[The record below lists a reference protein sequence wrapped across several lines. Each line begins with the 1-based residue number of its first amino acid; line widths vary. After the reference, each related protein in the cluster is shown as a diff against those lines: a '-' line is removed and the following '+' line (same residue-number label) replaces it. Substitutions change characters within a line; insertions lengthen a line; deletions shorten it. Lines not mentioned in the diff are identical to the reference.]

1 MKNSTHK
8 TKQIRYMIASLLLLM
23 YSNSA
28 YSYVYAIIDGSS
40 DVYIKAQGNKN
51 VSGEIEIPAQVE
63 LAGKTYTVVGIGECA
78 FGGTRITS
86 IHLPNTIKYIGR
98 EAFNNC
104 TSLTSLELPN
114 SLDSLGRCFI
124 MNSGIT
130 HIKIPNSVTK
140 IVEYAFAYSKLESID
155 ITELSPFIKQ
165 LPRGSFFHSNLKKIT
180 IPNTVTSIGE
190 EAFMCCDSLKSVEFS
205 ENLTSIGSYAFSDC
219 IALEEINLSE
229 QLKTFGTDVFA
240 RTNLKSVTLPK
251 SLKVIQ
257 DRMFF
262 GCQNLESIKI
272 PTSIIIIGK
281 SAFESCRNL
290 TSIVLSDSLQ
300 EIRKNAFVNTGLKS
314 IILPKNLSSM
324 GEEVF
329 DQNVKEVESKILEP
343 FHTYA
348 FSSWSGGHH
357 DRILY
362 VPYGTKEKYINCYGW
377 GNYFKEIIER
387 EEIFIFAIESKGD
400 GFAFY
405 CDTIRSQTKTLTVKR
420 GNTACISFYPD
431 SGYRIK
437 SVVVNGTDVTSGV
450 TNNQYTIS
458 NISQDITVVVTF
470 EAIPTT
476 LTLSATSL
484 SLTSSETNNRTIT
497 ATVSPTTAI
506 ITAESSDTNIC
517 TVSVSGTGVTRTISI
532 TPKENTG
539 TSQRT
544 ATITVTA
551 MANGQSA
558 TKTISVTQAGVP
570 GSAPVIA
577 AFSIHDVTSTS
588 FSYSMTFTANPATT
602 EYGVCYSSTNTR
614 PTNADNRNSW
624 TEHISGS
631 TVSSTVNNLT
641 PGTTYYI
648 RAYATNSYGTTYSS
662 NVQTVTIPPTTY
674 TLTIQSSGSG
684 TVNCLGYTVSG
695 GTKNI
700 PISESSSATL
710 TITPND
716 GNRIKSVLVNGTDVT
731 PNVTNN
737 QCAIT
742 ISNISQNTTVI
753 VTFEAIPTTLTL
765 SATSLSLTSSETN
778 ERTITATV
786 SPITAIITTES
797 SDTNICTVSVS
808 GTGATRTITIT
819 PKENTGTSQRTSTI
833 TVTATANGQT
843 ATKTILVTQA
853 GVPGSAPE
861 ITAFNVYDVTRTS
874 FYFSMTFTANPAAT
888 EYGVCYSTTNTIPNS
903 STFRFRWTSP
913 STGITTSS
921 YVTENLTPGATYYVC
936 AYATNSYGT
945 AYSNVQTVTIPP
957 TNYTLSITSIGNGYV
972 SYSRY
977 TINETA
983 KSYAVSEGSSATLTF
998 TPNDGYRI
1006 KSVLVNGTDVI
1017 SGVTNSQYTISNI
1030 NQDVSVV
1037 VTFEAIPTTLT
1048 LSVTSL
1054 SLTSSETNNKIVTAT
1069 VSPTNATVTAASSNT
1084 NICTVSVSGTGA
1096 TRTITITPKENMGI
1110 SQRTATIT
1118 VTATANGE
1126 TATKTVSVTQAGVPG
1141 SAPVIT
1147 AFNVYDVTR
1156 TSFYFSMTFTANPAA
1171 TTYGICYS
1179 TTNSVPNSTTYWS
1192 SWSSP
1197 STGRTASSYVTDN
1210 LTPGTTY
1217 YVRAYATNSYG
1228 TTYSTDIKTVTIPP
1242 ALTGMTVDGVNYK
1255 VNSYNGKTVNVAT
1268 GDYGKVLNVPAAFG
1282 YEGDTWTVTGIE
1294 SGALTNATDLAAVI
1308 WNPSVAFTERAN
1320 NPNLL
1325 LYVTSASYAPSSAK
1339 NVIVNNV
1346 AQTITLTETSSGNDF
1361 YCPRSFT
1368 ARTISYSHRYQ
1379 MTTGIDDC
1387 QGWETIALPF
1397 DVQTISH
1404 ESKGGV
1410 APFAV
1415 RTSSQKGFWLYELT
1429 SSGWKVA
1436 SAIKANT
1443 PYIISMPN
1451 NELYF
1456 DAARLNGRITFS
1468 AANVSVPM
1476 TKENTVSYRGRTFV
1490 PSFMHQARSGGIYA
1504 LNVKNEWYTT
1514 NGTEGSLF
1522 VANLR
1527 DVSPF
1532 EAYMTTTNN
1541 SRGWFGIFDDT
1552 PTDIRGVEELIDTKR
1567 LGIYNLNGQKVKNA
1581 EFESVDEL
1589 KQALPA
1595 GVYII
1600 NGHKVIVR

>member
-1 MKNSTHK
+1 MNRLFFFIVLFFWGICANASV
-8 TKQIRYMIASLLLLM
+8 QINGIYYNLDDNAKVAEVIRNPNL
-23 YSNSA
+23 YSGDIS
-28 YSYVYAIIDGSS
+28 
-40 DVYIKAQGNKN
+40 
-51 VSGEIEIPAQVE
+51 IPAQVSYGGYSYSVTSIGDYAFSSCSGITS
-63 LAGKTYTVVGIGECA
+63 LTIPNSVIYIGEGAFEFCSGLTSLTIPNSVISIGGLAFFGCNSITSVTIPSSVTSISGTIFGRCSNLNSINVEVGNPKYDSRDNCNAVIRTSDNTLIDGCNNTTIPISIKKIGAGAFFGCSGLTSVTIPNSVTSIGGDAFYGCNSITSVTIPSSVTSIDNNAFRGCSNLNSINVEVGNPKYDSRDNCNAIIRTADNTLYTGCKNTIIPGSVTSIGYSAFAGCSGLTLLTIPNSVKSIGDYAFEDCSGLTALTIPNSVTSIGNSVIYGCSNISSINVENGNTVFDSRNNCNAIIRTADNTLITGCKNTNIPNNVTSIGNYAFYYCSGLTSVTIPQSVTSIGSFAFWGCNSITSVTVEATTPIAINEDCFPMGANATLYVPAGCKAAYQAAAYWKVFVNIVEASPIINFADPTVKALCVQNWDTNGDGELSEAEAAAVSSLGRVFKENKAITSFDELKYFTGLTSINSHAFYGCSGLTSLTIPGSVTSIGDDAFWGCSGLTSLIIPNGVISIGEYAFYYCSGLISLTIPNSVTNIGGAAFSGCNGLTSMIIPNNVTSIGGHVFDGCSRLTSVTIPNSVTSICEYAFWGCSGLTSVTIPNNVTYIGGAA
-78 FGGTRITS
+78 FGGCS
-86 IHLPNTIKYIGR
+86 G
-98 EAFNNC
+98 
-104 TSLTSLELPN
+104 LTSL
-114 SLDSLGRCFI
+114 
-124 MNSGIT
+124 
-130 HIKIPNSVTK
+130 KIPNSVISIGDWAFSGCK
-140 IVEYAFAYSKLESID
+140 GLISLIIPNSVNSIGDYAFWGCGGLTSV
-155 ITELSPFIKQ
+155 T
-165 LPRGSFFHSNLKKIT
+165 LPNS
-180 IPNTVTSIGE
+180 VTSIGNS
-190 EAFMCCDSLKSVEFS
+190 AFYGCDRLISVTVES
-205 ENLTSIGSYAFSDC
+205 TTPIAINEDC
-219 IALEEINLSE
+219 FTN
-229 QLKTFGTDVFA
+229 
-240 RTNLKSVTLPK
+240 RTNAT
-251 SLKVIQ
+251 
-257 DRMFF
+257 
-262 GCQNLESIKI
+262 
-272 PTSIIIIGK
+272 
-281 SAFESCRNL
+281 
-290 TSIVLSDSLQ
+290 
-300 EIRKNAFVNTGLKS
+300 
-314 IILPKNLSSM
+314 
-324 GEEVF
+324 
-329 DQNVKEVESKILEP
+329 
-343 FHTYA
+343 
-348 FSSWSGGHH
+348 
-357 DRILY
+357 LY
-362 VPYGTKEKYINCYGW
+362 VPAGCKAAYQAADYWKE
-377 GNYFKEIIER
+377 FKEIVEIE
-387 EEIFIFAIESKGD
+387 
-400 GFAFY
+400 
-405 CDTIRSQTKTLTVKR
+405 
-420 GNTACISFYPD
+420 PD
-431 SGYRIK
+431 L
-437 SVVVNGTDVTSGV
+437 
-450 TNNQYTIS
+450 
-458 NISQDITVVVTF
+458 F
-470 EAIPTT
+470 
-476 LTLSATSL
+476 
-484 SLTSSETNNRTIT
+484 
-497 ATVSPTTAI
+497 
-506 ITAESSDTNIC
+506 
-517 TVSVSGTGVTRTISI
+517 
-532 TPKENTG
+532 
-539 TSQRT
+539 
-544 ATITVTA
+544 
-551 MANGQSA
+551 
-558 TKTISVTQAGVP
+558 
-570 GSAPVIA
+570 
-577 AFSIHDVTSTS
+577 
-588 FSYSMTFTANPATT
+588 
-602 EYGVCYSSTNTR
+602 
-614 PTNADNRNSW
+614 
-624 TEHISGS
+624 
-631 TVSSTVNNLT
+631 
-641 PGTTYYI
+641 
-648 RAYATNSYGTTYSS
+648 
-662 NVQTVTIPPTTY
+662 
-674 TLTIQSSGSG
+674 
-684 TVNCLGYTVSG
+684 
-695 GTKNI
+695 
-700 PISESSSATL
+700 
-710 TITPND
+710 
-716 GNRIKSVLVNGTDVT
+716 
-731 PNVTNN
+731 
-737 QCAIT
+737 
-742 ISNISQNTTVI
+742 
-753 VTFEAIPTTLTL
+753 
-765 SATSLSLTSSETN
+765 
-778 ERTITATV
+778 
-786 SPITAIITTES
+786 
-797 SDTNICTVSVS
+797 
-808 GTGATRTITIT
+808 
-819 PKENTGTSQRTSTI
+819 
-833 TVTATANGQT
+833 
-843 ATKTILVTQA
+843 
-853 GVPGSAPE
+853 
-861 ITAFNVYDVTRTS
+861 
-874 FYFSMTFTANPAAT
+874 
-888 EYGVCYSTTNTIPNS
+888 
-903 STFRFRWTSP
+903 
-913 STGITTSS
+913 
-921 YVTENLTPGATYYVC
+921 
-936 AYATNSYGT
+936 
-945 AYSNVQTVTIPP
+945 
-957 TNYTLSITSIGNGYV
+957 TLSITSVGNGYV
-972 SYSRY
+972 SYSGY

-998 TPNDGYRI
+998 TPNDGYRV

-1054 SLTSSETNNKIVTAT
+1054 SLTSSETGNKTITVT
-1069 VSPTNATVTAASSNT
+1069 VSPTNATVTAASSDT

-1096 TRTITITPKENMGI
+1096 TRTITITPKENTGI

-1118 VTATANGE
+1118 VTATANGQS
-1126 TATKTVSVTQAGVPG
+1126 ATKTISVTQAGVPG
-1141 SAPVIT
+1141 SAPIIS

-1156 TSFYFSMTFTANPAA
+1156 TSFYFSMTFTSNPAA
-1171 TTYGICYS
+1171 TTYGVCYS
-1179 TTNSVPNSTTYWS
+1179 TTNNVPNSTTYWCS
-1192 SWSSP
+1192 LSFP

-1308 WNPSVAFTERAN
+1308 WNPLMAFTERVN

-1476 TKENTVSYRGRTFV
+1476 TRENTVSYRGRTFV

-1514 NGTEGSLF
+1514 SGTEGSLF